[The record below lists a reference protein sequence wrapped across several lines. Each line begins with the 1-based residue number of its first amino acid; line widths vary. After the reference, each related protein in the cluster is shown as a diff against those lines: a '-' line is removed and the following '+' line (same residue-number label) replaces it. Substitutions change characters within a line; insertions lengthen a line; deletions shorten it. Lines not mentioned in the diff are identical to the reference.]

1 MGVDYEIWLNLIIRW
16 AHIVVGIGWI
26 GASFY
31 FVALDFSLRKP
42 EEEKTGVRGEAWQV
56 HGGGFYNVTKYM
68 VAPENLPS
76 GLIWYKW
83 DAYLTW
89 ITGFML
95 LVVQYYLKADVYL
108 IDPDKMDMFNHVAIA
123 ISIGS
128 LVAGWLIYDFI
139 CRVTHKSGQV
149 LTASLVFILILVAAW
164 FFSTVFSGRGALI
177 HVGAF
182 IGTIMAVNVFGV
194 IIPNQRKIV
203 DSLIA
208 GEEPDPRLGEIGKK
222 RSLHNNYLTLPV
234 LLMMVSNHYPILASH
249 EHTWLVIAF
258 ILIAGASVRHVINR
272 HEAGDHF
279 KQFWWALPAAAAAL
293 LAMIIMTA
301 PPAAKAHNADN
312 ADNGGVELPLV
323 SVSEMQGIVQTHCGV
338 CHAPIEGQEE
348 YFVPPMGIRLQT
360 VQDIKRNGAVVKAQA
375 VVTTAMPLG
384 NATGMTKEERELLGR
399 WIDQQ

>member
-42 EEEKTGVRGEAWQV
+42 KEDKDGVRGEAWQV
-56 HGGGFYNVTKYM
+56 HGGGFYHVTKYM
-68 VAPENLPS
+68 VAPEDLPS
-76 GLIWYKW
+76 SLIWYKW

-89 ITGFML
+89 ITGFLL

-139 CRVTHKSGQV
+139 CRVTQKSGQL
-149 LTASLVFILILVAAW
+149 LTASLVFILILVASW

-182 IGTIMAVNVFGV
+182 VGTIMAVNVFGV
-194 IIPNQRKIV
+194 IIPNQKKIV
-203 DSLIA
+203 KSLIA
-208 GEEPDPRLGEIGKK
+208 GEEPDSRLGEIGKK

-249 EHTWLVIAF
+249 DHTWLVIAF

-279 KQFWWALPAAAAAL
+279 KQFWWALPSAAIAL
-293 LAMIIMTA
+293 LSIIVMTA
-301 PPAAKAHNADN
+301 PPALKKHPDHDAVD
-312 ADNGGVELPLV
+312 V
-323 SVSEMQGIVQTHCGV
+323 SFVPISEMYSIVETHCGT
-338 CHAPIEGQEE
+338 CHAPIEGDEE
-348 YFVPPMGIRLQT
+348 YFVPPMGIRLQS
-360 VQDIKRNGAVVKAQA
+360 VEDVKRNGAVVKAQA
-375 VVTTAMPLG
+375 VLSKAMPLG
-384 NATGMTKEERELLGR
+384 NATGMTQEERELLGR